1 MKFPKSW
8 KYYLFWDFP
17 LINCN
22 QNNIYDAFFLDLA
35 EDEFSDEEGMDLLAP
50 NHRRRSSK
58 GEKRKLITATGEDI
72 VIGTKPEK
80 EPLHFDKTLFDEGK
94 LFFLFRS

>member
-1 MKFPKSW
+1 M
-8 KYYLFWDFP
+8 
-17 LINCN
+17 
-22 QNNIYDAFFLDLA
+22 A

-94 LFFLFRS
+94 LFFFLFVLSMKPKVTLVRSRSI